1 MNPAADAAG
10 FFIDS
15 NSNDGDISVNT
26 DLLAIMPM
34 KPPLG
39 YKDRSLATSPEATPG
54 SFYSFV
60 FDRELL
66 AYSIL

>member
-1 MNPAADAAG
+1 MNPAASAAG

-15 NSNDGDISVNT
+15 NSNDGDIIVNT

-39 YKDRSLATSPEATPG
+39 NKGWSLATSPEATPG